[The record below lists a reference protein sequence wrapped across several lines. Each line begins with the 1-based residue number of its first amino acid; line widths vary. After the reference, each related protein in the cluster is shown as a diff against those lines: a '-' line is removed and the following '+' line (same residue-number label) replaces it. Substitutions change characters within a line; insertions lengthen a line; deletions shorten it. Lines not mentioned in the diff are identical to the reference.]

1 MSAAPPAPASRSTVA
16 PAPAVASPCTNICR
30 MNAASGY
37 CDGCQR
43 SIDEIVAWTRLDD
56 AGKRAVLAQLPA
68 RRAANQPPA

>member
-1 MSAAPPAPASRSTVA
+1 MTQPLPSAARPAVPT
-16 PAPAVASPCTNICR
+16 PAVASPCINLCR
-30 MNAASGY
+30 MNPATGF

-68 RRAANQPPA
+68 RRAANQRPV